1 MVRKTYSAL
10 AIVAIAA
17 LSIVGCGKEDLT
29 DLNETWTKA
38 ESGVN
43 EKLATVQGE
52 HKTMVDEFQVV
63 QTANATDS
71 TKLQDRVMVNQM
83 ITDHEKLVGEVEATI
98 ADLKAKRDAA
108 LAAGKRADFEAA
120 WKEAEVKYAAA
131 AETLDKIES
140 QHSDMKSKIESLKS
154 APAVKDTAAAT
165 TAPATK
171 DTVASAKPDTAVV
184 K

>member
-1 MVRKTYSAL
+1 MVRKTYGAL

-29 DLNETWTKA
+29 DLTETWTKA

-52 HKTMVDEFQVV
+52 HKMMVDEFQVV
-63 QTANATDS
+63 QAANATDT
-71 TKLQDRVMVNQM
+71 TKMADRDMVNQM
-83 ITDHEKLVGEVEATI
+83 ITDHEKMVGEVEATI
-98 ADLKAKRDAA
+98 AELKTKRDAA
-108 LAAGKRADFEAA
+108 LAAGNRAEFETA

-131 AETLDKIES
+131 AETLDKIIG
-140 QHSDMKSKIESLKS
+140 QHGDMKSKIDGLKNAS
-154 APAVKDTAAAT
+154 AAKDTAVVAT
-165 TAPATK
+165 PVTK
-171 DTVASAKPDTAVV
+171 DTVAAATPDTAAG